1 MRKAT
6 LFIACLLIIS
16 SLKAQLS
23 EVDDTWQFGL
33 NSGVGFN
40 GLSGGSA
47 YDAYIGK
54 QGLVAGS
61 FLEYR
66 LSEIIQVRVE
76 LNFEQRH
83 FNSATYAYG
92 LRDYDTSSYVCADCY
107 YIFDVNYTNSYLA
120 VPIYGQYTKK
130 QGNISFGF
138 RLGLY
143 YSILLNSWNQ
153 GFEELYIDPAGS
165 RPFSLENLQ
174 PGLYRIDY
182 SNNTVDVINTFDSG
196 IILGIFTKY
205 DLGER
210 FVLQVD
216 GSLHL
221 GFTGL
226 FENPSAPVVNNRTY
240 QVRLGIGY
248 KPFLR

>member
-1 MRKAT
+1 MRKTT

-47 YDAYIGK
+47 YDTYIGK

-61 FLEYR
+61 FIEYR

-107 YIFDVNYTNSYLA
+107 YYFDVNYTNSYLTFP
-120 VPIYGQYTKK
+120 VFGQYTKN
-130 QGNISFGF
+130 NITSALAFAWACIIQYCSTAGTKV
-138 RLGLY
+138 LKNCI
-143 YSILLNSWNQ
+143 SIRR
-153 GFEELYIDPAGS
+153 G
-165 RPFSLENLQ
+165 
-174 PGLYRIDY
+174 PGL
-182 SNNTVDVINTFDSG
+182 
-196 IILGIFTKY
+196 
-205 DLGER
+205 
-210 FVLQVD
+210 
-216 GSLHL
+216 
-221 GFTGL
+221 
-226 FENPSAPVVNNRTY
+226 SA
-240 QVRLGIGY
+240 
-248 KPFLR
+248 

>member
-1 MRKAT
+1 MKKITILLASLFVFVT
-6 LFIACLLIIS
+6 LR
-16 SLKAQLS
+16 AQLS
-23 EVDDTWQFGL
+23 EVDETWQFGL
-33 NSGVGFN
+33 NGGMGFN
-40 GLSGGSA
+40 GLSGGSTYNA
-47 YDAYIGK
+47 YEGK
-54 QGLVAGS
+54 QGFTAGPYI
-61 FLEYR
+61 EYR

-76 LNFEQRH
+76 LNIEQRN

-107 YIFDVNYTNSYLA
+107 YIFDVNYTNSYLT
-120 VPIYGQYTKK
+120 VPVYGQYTKK
-130 QGNISFGF
+130 QNNLSFGF

-153 GFEELYIDPAGS
+153 GFEELYIDPKGAK
-165 RPFSLENLQ
+165 PFSLENLQ

-182 SNNTVDVINTFDSG
+182 ASNSVDVINTFDSG
-196 IILGIFTKY
+196 IILAVFAKY
-205 DLGER
+205 NLGER
-210 FVLQVD
+210 FVLQAD

-226 FENPSAPVVNNRTY
+226 FENPSAPVVNNRAY
-240 QVRLGIGY
+240 QIRLGIGF